1 MDRCCKNKREDEKVK
16 ENRRSAHQKAVSK
29 KGKPMTPKEGED
41 DDNPAF

>member
-1 MDRCCKNKREDEKVK
+1 MDKSDNCKSNEKVK
-16 ENRRSAHQKAVSK
+16 ENRKSAHQKAVSK